1 MATSSIRTEFEQLGY
16 RVDHDVFSKAEV
28 EAFRREIAWLSTQD
42 TPQRVLESESTVVR
56 SLYAVH
62 ESSELFGRLARDP
75 RLLDLAKGILDDDV
89 YLHQS
94 QLNPKAAFHGEV
106 WDWHQDFV
114 IWSRDD
120 GMPEPR
126 AINVSVTIDDVNEF
140 NGPLFVVPGSHL
152 ASLEDFTA
160 AVSTGWEG
168 NIRAAKHVVDRA
180 AIEACV
186 SERGMASMCG
196 AAGSVLT
203 FDSNILHCS
212 APNLSPWPR
221 TILFFRYNAVSNALR
236 PVDEPRPWWFASRDP
251 RPLQPLEGPLLV
263 DVVEMTEA

>member
-1 MATSSIRTEFEQLGY
+1 MPTSSIRAEFEQLGY
-16 RVDHDVFSKAEV
+16 RVDHSIFSEAEV
-28 EAFRREIAWLSTQD
+28 KAFRREVAWLSTQD
-42 TPQRVLESESTVVR
+42 TPQRVLESESNAVR

-62 ESSELFGRLARDP
+62 ESSELFGRLARDS
-75 RLLDLAKGILDDDV
+75 RLLDLAKEIIGDDV

-126 AINVSVTIDDVNEF
+126 AINISVTIDDVNEY

-152 ASLEDFTA
+152 DSLEDST
-160 AVSTGWEG
+160 VVMSTGWEA
-168 NIRAAKHVVDRA
+168 NMRAAKHVPDRA
-180 AIEACV
+180 AIEKCA
-186 SERGMASMCG
+186 SERGMASLQG
-196 AAGSVLT
+196 PAGSVLT
-203 FDSNILHCS
+203 FHSNVLHCS

-236 PVDEPRPWWFASRDP
+236 PVAEPRPWWFASRDP
-251 RPLQPLEGPLLV
+251 RALQPLEGPLLL
-263 DVVEMTEA
+263 EMAEA